1 MLLGKWNKLGNRSL
15 KDYFKSFRRREYFS
29 GRWGKRSEPSNFAFM
44 GKRPRPLRMGKR
56 SSGYSNHDNIVG
68 QKALKMHQIGLRM
81 GKRDLG
87 NVKRSLGGPLGWE
100 LWK

>member
-1 MLLGKWNKLGNRSL
+1 MIG
-15 KDYFKSFRRREYFS
+15 D
-29 GRWGKRSEPSNFAFM
+29 RWGKRSETSKFVFM

-68 QKALKMHQIGLRM
+68 QKALKMHQIGLKM